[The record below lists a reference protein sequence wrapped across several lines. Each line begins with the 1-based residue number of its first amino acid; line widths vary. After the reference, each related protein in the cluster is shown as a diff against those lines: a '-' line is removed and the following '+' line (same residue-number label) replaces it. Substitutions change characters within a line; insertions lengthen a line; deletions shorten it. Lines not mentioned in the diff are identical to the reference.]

1 MWRRGRIAAVAL
13 AVAATGTGVAVAAGS
28 STADGTIDDTNGDN
42 RLEYAAGDPYLTR
55 DELGTK
61 RGARGRTPLLTFGQL
76 TDLHIVDEESPA
88 RVEFLDK
95 VGPPFTSAYRAQE
108 GMSTQ
113 VVDQM
118 VLEMRGAVSPVT
130 GRRVALAMTTG
141 DDTDN
146 TQCNEVR
153 WLVDILDGAANG
165 SGGKLSCVPPGLRPA
180 GAAVDPDSGVEG
192 SCEPS
197 DGRRYD
203 GVRGDGEYYEPDSS
217 NGEDGPGYSP
227 DEAENMA
234 EAQRSSSV
242 RDFPGLFERMNE
254 PFDPVGFGDLP
265 WYGIFGNHDGLVQ
278 GNQNRNA
285 ALDAIA
291 QGCVKV
297 TGLPPAELEAIR
309 LAATDP
315 DAAAALV
322 EQARARVAADPAD
335 TPGLAEIVPSD
346 PRRHLLFKRE
356 YMAQHF
362 VTSGRPLGHG
372 FTARSLEVGQG
383 YYAFSPRRGVRF
395 VVLDSVADAGG
406 DGGNIDETQ
415 FRWLDR
421 ELAAADARDE
431 LTLVFAHHSLETMNQ
446 TQPSPFPP
454 GDNPPPPYE
463 NVHFGEASPEQPCPA
478 GAPGAPDETL
488 KCLLLRHQT
497 VVGFVVGHEHQN
509 RIRAVPRSGV
519 TGDPAGRTAGGFWQ
533 VVTAAHI
540 DWPEQSRVLDL
551 VDNRDGTLSLWGT
564 LLDHAAGPDPGS
576 GVSSNPAQLASI
588 SRELS
593 FNDPDASNGEDGH
606 PDARGADED
615 RNVELVVRDPR
626 R

>member
-1 MWRRGRIAAVAL
+1 
-13 AVAATGTGVAVAAGS
+13 
-28 STADGTIDDTNGDN
+28 
-42 RLEYAAGDPYLTR
+42 
-55 DELGTK
+55 
-61 RGARGRTPLLTFGQL
+61 
-76 TDLHIVDEESPA
+76 
-88 RVEFLDK
+88 
-95 VGPPFTSAYRAQE
+95 
-108 GMSTQ
+108 MSTQ

-118 VLEMRGAVSPVT
+118 VRAMRSATSPVS
-130 GRRVALAMTTG
+130 GRGVELVMTTG

-146 TQCNEVR
+146 TQCNETR

-165 SGGKLSCVPPGLRPA
+165 AAGRGDRSTCVPPGLRPS
-180 GAAVDPDSGVEG
+180 GTAVNPDSGVEG

-203 GVRGDGEYYEPDSS
+203 GVRDTAEYYEPDSS
-217 NGEDGPGYSP
+217 APGEDGPGYSP
-227 DEAENMA
+227 NRAEN
-234 EAQRSSSV
+234 EATAGRSSTV

-254 PFDPVGFGDLP
+254 PFQPGGFGDVP

-285 ALDAIA
+285 AFDSVAM
-291 QGCVKV
+291 GCVKV
-297 TGLPPAELEAIR
+297 TGLPPAELARIAAVAQTDRGAANGLLIEAMGRI
-309 LAATDP
+309 
-315 DAAAALV
+315 
-322 EQARARVAADPAD
+322 ARDPAAS
-335 TPGLAEIVPSD
+335 PGLAAIVPSD

-362 VTSGRPLGHG
+362 VTSGRPVGHG
-372 FTARSLEVGQG
+372 FTSQSLAAGQG
-383 YYAFSPRRGVRF
+383 YYAFSPRKGVRF

-415 FRWLDR
+415 FRWLDE
-421 ELAAADARDE
+421 ELARADRRGE

-446 TQPSPFPP
+446 TQPSTFPP

-463 NVHFGEASPEQPCPA
+463 NVHFGEASPEQPCPG
-478 GAPGAPDETL
+478 GAPGGPDETV
-488 KCLLLRHQT
+488 KCLFLRHRS

-509 RIRAVPRSGV
+509 RIRPVPRSGV
-519 TGDPAGRTAGGFWQ
+519 DGDTASGRAAGGFWQ

-540 DWPEQSRVLDL
+540 DWPEQSRILDL

-564 LLDHAAGPDPGS
+564 LLDHAAAPDAGDGAAS
-576 GVSSNPAQLASI
+576 ADPARLASI

-606 PDARGADED
+606 PDARGGDGD

-626 R
+626 G